1 VKSVTHTT
9 AIENRANIGFTD
21 CLLVTTAPPPIVDAF
36 ACARAIDFLRF
47 CPFLLSLDVPSSH
60 FVRWIL
66 KLFDAHPGPETAQ
79 IFALGVFS
87 CREVGHELTNNL
99 HHIASSTKEMI

>member
-36 ACARAIDFLRF
+36 VCARAIDFLRF
-47 CPFLLSLDVPSSH
+47 RPFRLSLDVPSSH
-60 FVRWIL
+60 FVLWIL
-66 KLFDAHPGPETAQ
+66 QLLDAHPGPETAQ
-79 IFALGVFS
+79 ILALGVFCAETS
-87 CREVGHELTNNL
+87 GTNLLITCNTSHL
-99 HHIASSTKEMI
+99 AQKK